1 VRLVAHRKP
10 PNTEFT
16 NRTST
21 AFTFLQA
28 ILNLAGWST
37 QT

>member
-1 VRLVAHRKP
+1 VANSKP
-10 PNTEFT
+10 PKTEFT

-28 ILNLAGWST
+28 ILHVAGWST